1 MVDNELIHKL
11 RTAADI
17 QVDKGELI
25 LADLLNQAALEL
37 RVQGSRIEQALA
49 ILRGDWL

>member
-1 MVDNELIHKL
+1 MMVDNELIHKL

-17 QVDKGELI
+17 QLDKGELV

-49 ILRGDWL
+49 ILRGD